1 MLRSRR
7 TPLAWKNLIH
17 DPRRLLIRLGGISF
31 AVVLMFMEVGF
42 LFALLDSSTKLI
54 DDLNADI
61 VLTSKAKYPLFTPHA
76 IDRGHVIRAAACEGV
91 RSATPV
97 YMANSV
103 IQHPGG
109 KRQYIRVVAFDP
121 KDGPFDLPVLAEHPN
136 LISAPE
142 TALIDARSRKS
153 ILPDRLPGASTPS
166 TGSELCGRRINLVGT
181 FEMGRDFAIN
191 GTLVMSDGNFARY
204 FPSRMGRPTLS
215 LIDLGV
221 IRLEDD
227 ADVKQTKQ
235 RLMAILPEEVRVHT
249 KSEYYCRERW
259 FWFTS
264 TPVGFIFG
272 LGCLLGLFV
281 GVVICYQIIYTD
293 ISDHIPELATL
304 KAMGYPKTYFVGLIL
319 TQALYLSL
327 LSFLPGMLISWV
339 FYLQLADSTKL
350 LFVLSPSRAV
360 AVFAVTVT
368 MCIVSGSLAMRK
380 LLAVDP
386 AELF

>member
-1 MLRSRR
+1 MFRSRR
-7 TPLAWKNLIH
+7 TPLAWKNLMH
-17 DPRRLLIRLGGISF
+17 DPCRLLIRVGGISF

-61 VLTSKAKYPLFTPHA
+61 ILTSKAKYPLFTPHT
-76 IDRGHVIRAAACEGV
+76 IDRGHVVRAAACEGV

-103 IQHPGG
+103 IQHPQG

-121 KDGPFDLPVLAEHPN
+121 KDGPFDLPVLAQHPN

-142 TALIDARSRKS
+142 TALIDARSRRS
-153 ILPDRLPGASTPS
+153 ILPDRLPDAGARY
-166 TGSELCGRRINLVGT
+166 TGSELCGRAINLVGT

-191 GTLVMSDGNFARY
+191 GTLLMSDENFAGY
-204 FPSRMGRPTLS
+204 FPSRMGRPSLS
-215 LIDLGV
+215 QIDLGV

-227 ADVKQTKQ
+227 ADVERTKQ
-235 RLMAILPEEVRVHT
+235 RLIAILPEEVRVHT

-293 ISDHIPELATL
+293 ISDHIPEFATL
-304 KAMGYPKTYFVGLIL
+304 KAMGYRKTYFVGLIL
-319 TQALYLSL
+319 RQSLYLSL

-339 FYLQLADSTKL
+339 FYFQLADSTRL
-350 LFVLSPSRAV
+350 LFAISPSRAV
-360 AVFAVTVT
+360 AVFAVTVV
-368 MCIVSGSLAMRK
+368 MCIVSGSLAVRK